1 MAGYVEE
8 SAGRGRRRLPGRPPP
23 PPPRRA
29 PPVPPPPPR
38 TPALFLPSFL
48 SLSLSLSATS
58 HTPPPPPPHTP
69 FPKYPGSP
77 RRRAAPARGR
87 GGIQTPL
94 HNITTTARRDWR
106 PRGGEARVSRAPI
119 GHAAAL
125 ARARAPPLRR
135 GRGGAQEAA
144 AREAGGPG
152 GGASGRAPRARWEE
166 PGLEVGR
173 DGNWVPGNG
182 PGWHVEVACTS
193 SARSGAEKAAGAGAS
208 EGALG
213 ADAASNRV
221 ARAAGNR
228 TRTWSESENVSPGLG
243 GEVVTGGLLARE
255 TKGCGLYSLNR
266 L

>member
-8 SAGRGRRRLPGRPPP
+8 SAGRGRRRLPGRP

-48 SLSLSLSATS
+48 SLSLSATS
-58 HTPPPPPPHTP
+58 HTQPPPSPPPHTP

-87 GGIQTPL
+87 GRIQTPL

-106 PRGGEARVSRAPI
+106 PRGGEARVSPAPI

-125 ARARAPPLRR
+125 ARAQAPPPRR
-135 GRGGAQEAA
+135 ERGGAQEAA
-144 AREAGGPG
+144 ARGAGGPG
-152 GGASGRAPRARWEE
+152 GRVSERAPRARWEE

-182 PGWHVEVACTS
+182 RGWHVEVACTS
-193 SARSGAEKAAGAGAS
+193 SAQSGAEKAAGTGAS
-208 EGALG
+208 EGDLG
-213 ADAASNRV
+213 ADASSIRI
-221 ARAAGNR
+221 ARATGNR
-228 TRTWSESENVSPGLG
+228 TRTWSESENASAALGETCTWGLG
-243 GEVVTGGLLARE
+243 RDCWHAGL
-255 TKGCGLYSLNR
+255 KGVAFTA
-266 L
+266 